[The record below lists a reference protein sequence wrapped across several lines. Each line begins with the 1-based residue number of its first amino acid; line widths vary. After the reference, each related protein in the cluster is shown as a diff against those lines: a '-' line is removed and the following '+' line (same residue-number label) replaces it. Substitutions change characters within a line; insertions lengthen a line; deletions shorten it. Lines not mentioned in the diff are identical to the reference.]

1 MEPTNI
7 EQQSF
12 TFSRRASIYEIRA
25 QEWIAQHPQVFALFE
40 RFALQMAERGRR
52 FGMKQLA
59 ERVRWEVLATWEKD
73 AAGYRINNNI
83 VAYLGRELMR
93 RYPHLAEYIETRQI
107 RARQVEVI
115 Q

>member
-1 MEPTNI
+1 MNTQTI
-7 EQQSF
+7 EQGTF
-12 TFSRRASIYEIRA
+12 TFSRRASIYEIRT
-25 QEWIAQHPQVFALFE
+25 QEWIAQHPQVFAMFE
-40 RFALQMAERGRR
+40 RFALDMASRGRK

-93 RYPHLAEYIETRQI
+93 RHSHLAEYIETRQI
-107 RARQVEVI
+107 RARQVEVM